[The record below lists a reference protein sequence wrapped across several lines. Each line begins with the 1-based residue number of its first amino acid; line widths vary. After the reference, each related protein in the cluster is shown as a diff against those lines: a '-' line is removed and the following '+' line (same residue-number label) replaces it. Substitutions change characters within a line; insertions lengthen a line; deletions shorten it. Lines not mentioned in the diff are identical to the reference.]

1 MCLFLLFLSEMQKAQ
16 YAEKRLKRKLDDL
29 MFYGDSTNVHFHSL
43 AMRSQLCKKMFHTCG
58 KKYMWTY
65 DVSGKKLLL
74 IFIYNLLIK
83 SLSFVD
89 LNLGSILLTQNLE
102 KIGRTK

>member
-74 IFIYNLLIK
+74 IK
-83 SLSFVD
+83 SLSFID

-102 KIGRTK
+102 KVGRTK

>member
-1 MCLFLLFLSEMQKAQ
+1 MCLFLFFFLSEMQKAQ
-16 YAEKRLKRKLDDL
+16 YAEKRVKRKLDDL

-74 IFIYNLLIK
+74 IK
-83 SLSFVD
+83 SLSFID

-102 KIGRTK
+102 KVGRTK

>member
-1 MCLFLLFLSEMQKAQ
+1 MFISSFLLFLSEMQKAQ

-65 DVSGKKLLL
+65 DVRGKKL
-74 IFIYNLLIK
+74 LLIK
-83 SLSFVD
+83 SLSFID

-102 KIGRTK
+102 KVGRTK

>member
-1 MCLFLLFLSEMQKAQ
+1 MFISSFLLFLSEMQKAQ

-74 IFIYNLLIK
+74 IK
-83 SLSFVD
+83 SLSLID

-102 KIGRTK
+102 KVGRTK

>member
-1 MCLFLLFLSEMQKAQ
+1 MQKAQ
-16 YAEKRLKRKLDDL
+16 YAEKDVKRKLDDL

-74 IFIYNLLIK
+74 IK
-83 SLSFVD
+83 SLSFID

-102 KIGRTK
+102 KVGRTK

>member
-1 MCLFLLFLSEMQKAQ
+1 MFISSFLLFLSEMQKAQ
-16 YAEKRLKRKLDDL
+16 YAEKHLKRKLDDL

-74 IFIYNLLIK
+74 IK
-83 SLSFVD
+83 SLSFID

-102 KIGRTK
+102 KVGRTK

>member
-1 MCLFLLFLSEMQKAQ
+1 MCLFLLFFFFLSEMQKAQ

-65 DVSGKKLLL
+65 DVSGKKLLH
-74 IFIYNLLIK
+74 IK
-83 SLSFVD
+83 SLSFID

-102 KIGRTK
+102 KVGRTK

>member
-1 MCLFLLFLSEMQKAQ
+1 MQKAQ
-16 YAEKRLKRKLDDL
+16 YAEKDVKIKLDDL
-29 MFYGDSTNVHFHSL
+29 MFHGDSTNVHFHSL

-74 IFIYNLLIK
+74 IK
-83 SLSFVD
+83 SLSFID

-102 KIGRTK
+102 KVGRTK

>member
-1 MCLFLLFLSEMQKAQ
+1 MQKAQ
-16 YAEKRLKRKLDDL
+16 SAEKRRKRKLDDL

-74 IFIYNLLIK
+74 IK
-83 SLSFVD
+83 SLSFID

-102 KIGRTK
+102 KVGRTK

>member
-74 IFIYNLLIK
+74 IK
-83 SLSFVD
+83 SLSLID

-102 KIGRTK
+102 KVGRTK

>member
-1 MCLFLLFLSEMQKAQ
+1 MFISSFLLFLSEMQKAQ

-43 AMRSQLCKKMFHTCG
+43 AMRSQLCKKMFHTCR

-65 DVSGKKLLL
+65 DVSAKKL
-74 IFIYNLLIK
+74 LLIK
-83 SLSFVD
+83 SLSFID

-102 KIGRTK
+102 KVGRTK

>member
-1 MCLFLLFLSEMQKAQ
+1 MFISFFFLSEMQKAQ
-16 YAEKRLKRKLDDL
+16 YAEKRVKRKLDDL

-74 IFIYNLLIK
+74 IYNLLIK

-102 KIGRTK
+102 KVGRTK

>member
-1 MCLFLLFLSEMQKAQ
+1 MFISSFLLFLSEMQKAQ

-74 IFIYNLLIK
+74 IK
-83 SLSFVD
+83 SLSFID

-102 KIGRTK
+102 KVGRTK

>member
-1 MCLFLLFLSEMQKAQ
+1 MFISSFLLFLSEMQKAQ

-43 AMRSQLCKKMFHTCG
+43 AMRSQLCKKMFHNCG

-74 IFIYNLLIK
+74 IK
-83 SLSFVD
+83 SLSFID

-102 KIGRTK
+102 KVGRTK

>member
-1 MCLFLLFLSEMQKAQ
+1 MCLFLFFLSEMQKAQ
-16 YAEKRLKRKLDDL
+16 YAEKRVKRKLDDL

-74 IFIYNLLIK
+74 IK
-83 SLSFVD
+83 SLSFID

-102 KIGRTK
+102 KVGRTK

>member
-1 MCLFLLFLSEMQKAQ
+1 MFISSFLLFLSEMQKAQ

-43 AMRSQLCKKMFHTCG
+43 AMRSQLCKRMFHTCG

-74 IFIYNLLIK
+74 IK
-83 SLSFVD
+83 SLSFID

-102 KIGRTK
+102 KVGRTK